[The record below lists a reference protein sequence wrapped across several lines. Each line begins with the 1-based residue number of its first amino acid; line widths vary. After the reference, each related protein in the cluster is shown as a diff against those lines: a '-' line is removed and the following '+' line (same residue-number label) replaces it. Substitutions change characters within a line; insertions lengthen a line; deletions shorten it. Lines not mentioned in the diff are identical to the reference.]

1 MWCACSQPRENRQRD
16 ASRNPLHLYDIVHA
30 FAEAHQNWIILML
43 NAVNQGVNVLF
54 SVADLSYFL
63 IVIIFLGLF

>member
-1 MWCACSQPRENRQRD
+1 MLSGRVSITSSVRLQIPDWTDWSVPT
-16 ASRNPLHLYDIVHA
+16 

-43 NAVNQGVNVLF
+43 NAVNQGANVLF